1 MAAATLRLCA
11 VGGAVVDFYADLG
24 RCFPGGNAPNV
35 AVHAA
40 RGGADAAFFGAIG
53 SDQAGDHF
61 RASLRE
67 EGVDLSRVQV
77 HKGPTPMVTVRRA
90 RSGEYQCVACP
101 AYRLPLEFDTADADH
116 LVGFD
121 LIHTAG
127 TSRLT
132 SQVPFLADRGRLS
145 YDFSNGP
152 AADDEGLLPLV
163 WMATLSRPAFGAD
176 EAADL
181 CRWVQRKG
189 PRLVLVTCGRAG
201 ATAACG
207 RALHHEPAAP
217 GPVVDALGAGDAF
230 LARMAMG
237 VLSGDGLAEA
247 MAAAAGYSAL
257 VCSSPGAFG
266 HPMPCPGIP
275 PLPVPDVTPISA
287 R

>member
-24 RCFPGGNAPNV
+24 RCFPGGNSANV

-40 RGGADAAFFGAIG
+40 RGGADAAFIGAIG
-53 SDQAGDHF
+53 SDEAGDHF

-67 EGVDLSRVQV
+67 EGVDLARVQV
-77 HKGPTPMVTVRRA
+77 HEGPTPMVPVRRA
-90 RSGEYQCVACP
+90 SNGEYQCVACP
-101 AYRLPLEFDTADADH
+101 ACLLPLEFDAVDAGY

-127 TSRLT
+127 TSRLA
-132 SQVPFLADRGRLS
+132 SRVPFLAERARLS

-152 AADDEGLLPLV
+152 TTGDEALLPFV
-163 WMATLSRPAFGAD
+163 WMATLSRPSFSAD

-181 CRWVQRKG
+181 CRWVQRRG
-189 PRLVLVTCGRAG
+189 ARLVVVTRGRAG
-201 ATAACG
+201 ATAAYG

-230 LARMAMG
+230 LARMAVQ

-247 MAAAAGYSAL
+247 MTAAAGYSAL

-266 HPMPCPGIP
+266 HPMACPGLP
-275 PLPVPDVTPISA
+275 PRPA
-287 R
+287 Q